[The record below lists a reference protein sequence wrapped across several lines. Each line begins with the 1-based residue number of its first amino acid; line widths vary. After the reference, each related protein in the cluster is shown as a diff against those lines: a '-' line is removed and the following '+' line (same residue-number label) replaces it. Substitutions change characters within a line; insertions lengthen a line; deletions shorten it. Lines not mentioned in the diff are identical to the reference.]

1 MYQVRLSQF
10 AVTNYLF
17 EKARVYTRFF
27 LHKYRKI
34 LQKIKKILFFFQKKG
49 ILLKQGSRVSTLK

>member
-1 MYQVRLSQF
+1 MFRVRLSQS
-10 AVTNYLF
+10 AVTKFYL
-17 EKARVYTRFF
+17 KKRVFTRAFF